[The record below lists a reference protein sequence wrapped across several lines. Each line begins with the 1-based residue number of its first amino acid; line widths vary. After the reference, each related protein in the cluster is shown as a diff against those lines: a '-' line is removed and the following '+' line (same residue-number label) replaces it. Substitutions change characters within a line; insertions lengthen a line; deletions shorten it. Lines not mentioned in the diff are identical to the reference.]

1 MILCNL
7 SSFTALLSVCYC
19 CEKLCVAWSGED
31 VKKEVKREILC
42 VLVLLIS
49 PYLQVVVAL
58 YALSAVSIKNGW
70 AGASIGVK
78 MSEENKRN
86 FTEEQLN
93 EGKTVIGL
101 QYGTNKGASQAGM
114 NIGKTRH
121 IMD

>member
-1 MILCNL
+1 MMLC
-7 SSFTALLSVCYC
+7 SVCGSAEC
-19 CEKLCVAWSGED
+19 LLLLLCVAWSGSE
-31 VKKEVKREILC
+31 EWEGSEERRC
-42 VLVLLIS
+42 VYVSVFLIS
-49 PYLQVVVAL
+49 PYLQVIVAL

-78 MSEENKRN
+78 MSEQNKRT